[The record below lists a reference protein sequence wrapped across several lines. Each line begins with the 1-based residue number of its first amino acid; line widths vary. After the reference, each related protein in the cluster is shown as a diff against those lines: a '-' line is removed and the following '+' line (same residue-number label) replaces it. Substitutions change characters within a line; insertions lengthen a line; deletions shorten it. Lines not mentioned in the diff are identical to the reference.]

1 MDWEVLPR
9 LGNGMDE
16 ELKYACCAQE
26 GYLRAGFE
34 DKATYDRFVASGF
47 EDKATFDKATA
58 AGFEDKATFD
68 KATAAGFE
76 DKATYD
82 RFVASGFEDKAAYD
96 IFAIVMSEGYG
107 LSGAAAQEAFLKIKA
122 KTPKLFVRG
131 GGYNQGGT
139 NTTGCVAS
147 GNVTPCEEG
156 RSGVWLCGEGL
167 LADCLLSCTSG
178 LLPGR
183 GSLPHRRARRT

>member
-1 MDWEVLPR
+1 MLPR

-34 DKATYDRFVASGF
+34 DKATYD
-47 EDKATFDKATA
+47 
-58 AGFEDKATFD
+58 
-68 KATAAGFE
+68 
-76 DKATYD
+76 
-82 RFVASGFEDKAAYD
+82 
-96 IFAIVMSEGYG
+96 VMSEGYG
-107 LSGAAAQEAFLKIKA
+107 LSGAAAREAFLKIKA

-167 LADCLLSCTSG
+167 LADCLLSRTSG
-178 LLPGR
+178 LPPGR